1 MWNFD
6 KLCYC
11 WQREPLE
18 RQIFSLTVWCAPV
31 TAAVLFHADKC
42 RLSFDPLWRSI
53 LTDWAAIMSSPS
65 SESCSVFLLHT
76 SGVLVRKN
84 LTVSVNDK
92 MFRFGDIL
100 DQISSICYSLFRKG
114 LSCCE
119 PVWISLCPLPS
130 AVVRLYCILY
140 LKSHCVWPR
149 QAAAFSIF
157 SVFSFAPF
165 LFVDCHEW
173 FEPPSRHH
181 HDQSTKTLCRLSYR

>member
-53 LTDWAAIMSSPS
+53 LTDWAAIMSSLAVRAARS
-65 SESCSVFLLHT
+65 FCFTHQVFLWERTWL
-76 SGVLVRKN
+76 
-84 LTVSVNDK
+84 
-92 MFRFGDIL
+92 FRFGDIL

>member
-1 MWNFD
+1 MPSLFWPAVKINID
-6 KLCYC
+6 WLGCYYV
-11 WQREPLE
+11 Q
-18 RQIFSLTVWCAPV
+18 S
-31 TAAVLFHADKC
+31 
-42 RLSFDPLWRSI
+42 
-53 LTDWAAIMSSPS
+53 S

-119 PVWISLCPLPS
+119 PVWISLCPLLS

-157 SVFSFAPF
+157 SVFYLVKRFKLNRITV
-165 LFVDCHEW
+165 LFYPNSEW
-173 FEPPSRHH
+173 NQTQNALKASGNLWLLEKVCSP
-181 HDQSTKTLCRLSYR
+181 TGWWVVGGIY

>member
-1 MWNFD
+1 MPSLFWPAVKINID
-6 KLCYC
+6 WLGCYYV
-11 WQREPLE
+11 Q
-18 RQIFSLTVWCAPV
+18 S
-31 TAAVLFHADKC
+31 
-42 RLSFDPLWRSI
+42 
-53 LTDWAAIMSSPS
+53 S

-119 PVWISLCPLPS
+119 PIWISLCPLPS

-165 LFVDCHEW
+165 LFVSCHEW

-181 HDQSTKTLCRLSYR
+181 HDQSTKTLSSQLSLILAFTPGSLFCFPTPHPHP